1 MRKICLLTVAG
12 ASILAGVGA
21 WVTSTT
27 YARVV
32 APAGAGVD
40 PLRIMLHAA
49 SLPATEFIDDT
60 FVFH

>member
-21 WVTSTT
+21 WVASTT
-27 YARVV
+27 YARVQA
-32 APAGAGVD
+32 APAAGID
-40 PLRIMLHAA
+40 PLEIMLKAQH
-49 SLPATEFIDDT
+49 LPSAEFVDHT